1 MYHQN
6 IIGCTI
12 FPMVLVITVVPTRE
26 SMEPPLIDDSYSGK
40 ECSICLDD
48 FCDGF
53 EVFGMPCSHL
63 YHKDCI
69 EKWSEM
75 SHIVRVIFSM

>member
-12 FPMVLVITVVPTRE
+12 FPMVLVITVVPARE
-26 SMEPPLIDDSYSGK
+26 SMEPPLIDNSCSRK

-53 EVFGMPCSHL
+53 EVSGMPCSHL
-63 YHKDCI
+63 YHKECI